1 MIKNII
7 DAEKTIRYELEFN
20 HPDYGS
26 KFVTAI
32 VVFDDDDDETDFHL
46 EDLRTYLK
54 LWERYNH
61 NSFYHTMKV
70 EMTVVW
76 LDDTVN
82 HRQCFEGSKY
92 DLIAMIDKYSEDPE
106 LDWSEE

>member
-32 VVFDDDDDETDFHL
+32 VVFDDDDDDETDFHL

-54 LWERYNH
+54 LWERYNY
-61 NSFYHTMKV
+61 SGFYHTMKV

-82 HRQCFEGSKY
+82 HIQCFEGSKY
-92 DLIAMIDKYSEDPE
+92 ELLGMIDE
-106 LDWSEE
+106 LETLERKKWEE